1 MDTAKTKPP
10 CLREHL
16 LKQVEEQSDFCDVTV
31 QLGTWVSEGPR
42 AQAFVSNKI
51 TEPRHEIFNNVAF

>member
-10 CLREHL
+10 CLSEHL

-42 AQAFVSNKI
+42 AQAFV
-51 TEPRHEIFNNVAF
+51 

>member
-1 MDTAKTKPP
+1 MDTAKTYPP
-10 CLREHL
+10 CLSEHL

-42 AQAFVSNKI
+42 AQAFV
-51 TEPRHEIFNNVAF
+51 